1 MDEQKKLLLIS
12 AIPVIGGV
20 VSNYYLSLKISKINK
35 LIKLLLISISVSVI
49 STLIL
54 ALYFFREII
63 LEIFGAIIIANFVSI
78 FLGRKRKLSNDIKL
92 KINEYYIEI
101 LTNIDFDEGDIIK
114 DPNEIYT
121 KVINQA
127 LSKIKS
133 PYYKQKL
140 LETLKCNNLKL
151 FLSEDKIVLRRKC
164 GDTIV
169 EITLRG
175 IKGELKVSILY

>member
-114 DPNEIYT
+114 DPNEIY
-121 KVINQA
+121 
-127 LSKIKS
+127 
-133 PYYKQKL
+133 
-140 LETLKCNNLKL
+140 
-151 FLSEDKIVLRRKC
+151 
-164 GDTIV
+164 
-169 EITLRG
+169 
-175 IKGELKVSILY
+175 